1 MLSFFYDPTRV
12 YISVEIKSVT
22 NNSFLSI
29 TDSSNDYRSCP
40 NELDFQTVY
49 QDIEEQVTSR
59 GAGKIALKINLKGR
73 LNGKEVQEYFYDLD
87 SFRDFLEHYSLISK
101 QTHAISNDEARH
113 LSLAVAVIA
122 DSRTRSDST
131 NYQFT
136 FVLLGACIAA
146 LFFGSYL
153 WLNHSQNQ
161 HEEEPVHGYGAS
173 L

>member
-73 LNGKEVQEYFYDLD
+73 LNGNEVQEYFYDLD

-101 QTHAISNDEARH
+101 QTPAISDEKR
-113 LSLAVAVIA
+113 
-122 DSRTRSDST
+122 DSKKSVW
-131 NYQFT
+131 F
-136 FVLLGACIAA
+136 
-146 LFFGSYL
+146 
-153 WLNHSQNQ
+153 
-161 HEEEPVHGYGAS
+161 
-173 L
+173 